1 MRTLKYEDFINEKLD
16 IKPVSKERLSDIG
29 AEFNNEI
36 TQLLNKWS
44 TMELAEHIDIQ
55 NNLLKHGIRDTRR
68 SFVDTFVHTRFK
80 VEDKFDSFWR
90 DYQYG
95 IYKNDKAHFYE
106 KHKKYA
112 NSKQLKPQ
120 TIIMSLLVMLEKN
133 LKDKFYYPIIELYL
147 ERFKEQYIIGND
159 EVEQIF
165 FKQ

>member
-159 EVEQIF
+159 EVQQIF

>member
-1 MRTLKYEDFINEKLD
+1 MRILKCGDFINEKLD

-90 DYQYG
+90 DYQYVR
-95 IYKNDKAHFYE
+95 YKNDKAHFYE

>member
-1 MRTLKYEDFINEKLD
+1 MRILKCGDFINEKLD

-55 NNLLKHGIRDTRR
+55 NNLLKHGIRDTRGR
-68 SFVDTFVHTRFK
+68 YIETFTHIRFK
-80 VEDKFDSFWR
+80 VEDKFDGILR
-90 DYQYG
+90 DYKYG
-95 IYKNDKAHFYE
+95 GYRNDKERFYE
-106 KHKKYA
+106 SHKKYA
-112 NSKQLKPQ
+112 NNKHVKPQ

-147 ERFKEQYIIGND
+147 ERFKEYYHIGND